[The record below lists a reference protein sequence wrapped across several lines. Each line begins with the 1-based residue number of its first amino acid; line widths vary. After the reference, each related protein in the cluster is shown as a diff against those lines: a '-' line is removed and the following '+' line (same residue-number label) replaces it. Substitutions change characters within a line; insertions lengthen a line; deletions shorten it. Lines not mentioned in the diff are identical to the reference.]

1 MTGTTLKQYAIDRLL
16 ANADSE
22 LLRYVSAGDVV
33 PIAVLETEI
42 EPLLAGFDNTR
53 ARAFEQDYEP
63 FVTEDAKLEPVVIV
77 PIGDPSERR
86 FKAGGSIDKGLAT
99 AIEQVHGVSAPDLA
113 HRIIERTMHTINP
126 DHMVHVENLSISEQ
140 LEALTERFEAITP
153 LEPLSH
159 DTVQADYEAITPDEF
174 ADSEPLHIDHDEVF
188 VTGFQKPEPK
198 DSSDFDDF
206 AEVPETLDVAD
217 EDVFAP
223 QAPAVAPTKDE
234 VKPAAKEPVFQN
246 VSFVEPD
253 GSLHAVNAEPTD
265 FAPRFDTQEPVVIE
279 PETRDTALRGL
290 VDIYR
295 DLAAYVREFN
305 LDEKLDIQLKSPKMA
320 LAY

>member
-42 EPLLAGFDNTR
+42 EPLLAGFDNAR
-53 ARAFEQDYEP
+53 AKAFEQDYES

-126 DHMVHVENLSISEQ
+126 DHIVHVENLSISEQ

-153 LEPLSH
+153 IASSQE
-159 DTVQADYEAITPDEF
+159 DVQASYETLTPDEF
-174 ADSEPLHIDHDEVF
+174 VESEPLHIDHDEVF
-188 VTGFQKPEPK
+188 VSGFQKPEPK

-206 AEVPETLDVAD
+206 AEVPETLELAD

-223 QAPAVAPTKDE
+223 QAPKVAPAEDE
-234 VKPAAKEPVFQN
+234 VKEDTAQPVFQN

>member
-42 EPLLAGFDNTR
+42 EPLLAGFDNAR
-53 ARAFEQDYEP
+53 AKAFEQDYEF

-126 DHMVHVENLSISEQ
+126 DHIVHVENLSISEQ
-140 LEALTERFEAITP
+140 LRLLRRACEHLTKR
-153 LEPLSH
+153 
-159 DTVQADYEAITPDEF
+159 
-174 ADSEPLHIDHDEVF
+174 
-188 VTGFQKPEPK
+188 
-198 DSSDFDDF
+198 
-206 AEVPETLDVAD
+206 
-217 EDVFAP
+217 
-223 QAPAVAPTKDE
+223 
-234 VKPAAKEPVFQN
+234 
-246 VSFVEPD
+246 
-253 GSLHAVNAEPTD
+253 
-265 FAPRFDTQEPVVIE
+265 
-279 PETRDTALRGL
+279 
-290 VDIYR
+290 
-295 DLAAYVREFN
+295 
-305 LDEKLDIQLKSPKMA
+305 
-320 LAY
+320 

>member
-22 LLRYVSAGDVV
+22 LLRYVNAGDVV

-42 EPLLAGFDNTR
+42 EPLLAGFDNAR
-53 ARAFEQDYEP
+53 AKAFEQDYES
-63 FVTEDAKLEPVVIV
+63 FVTEDAKLEPVVLV

-126 DHMVHVENLSISEQ
+126 DHVVHVENLSISEQ
-140 LEALTERFEAITP
+140 LDAITERLDAITP
-153 LEPLSH
+153 LASSQE
-159 DTVQADYEAITPDEF
+159 DVQASYEALTPDEF
-174 ADSEPLHIDHDEVF
+174 VENEPLHIDHDEVF
-188 VTGFQKPEPK
+188 VSGFQKPEPTTTP
-198 DSSDFDDF
+198 DFDDF
-206 AEVPETLDVAD
+206 AEVPESLDIAD

-223 QAPAVAPTKDE
+223 QAPAQSVAKVEAT
-234 VKPAAKEPVFQN
+234 PAQPVFQN
-246 VSFVEPD
+246 VTFVEPD
-253 GSLHAVNAEPTD
+253 GNIHAVSAEPTD
-265 FAPRFDTQEPVVIE
+265 FAPRFETQEPVVIE

>member
-42 EPLLAGFDNTR
+42 EPLLAGFDNAR
-53 ARAFEQDYEP
+53 AKAFEQDYEP

-86 FKAGGSIDKGLAT
+86 FKAGGSIDKRLAT

-126 DHMVHVENLSISEQ
+126 DHIVHVENLSISEQ

-153 LEPLSH
+153 IASSEE
-159 DTVQADYEAITPDEF
+159 DVQASYEALTPDEF
-174 ADSEPLHIDHDEVF
+174 GEGEPLHIDHDEVF
-188 VTGFQKPEPK
+188 VSGFQKPEPK

-206 AEVPETLDVAD
+206 AEVPETLDIAD

-223 QAPAVAPTKDE
+223 QVPKVAPAQDE
-234 VKPAAKEPVFQN
+234 VKVDATQPVFQN
-246 VSFVEPD
+246 VAFVEPD

>member
-53 ARAFEQDYEP
+53 AVAFEQDYES

-126 DHMVHVENLSISEQ
+126 DHIVHVENLSISEQ

-153 LEPLSH
+153 IASSEE
-159 DTVQADYEAITPDEF
+159 DVQAAYETLTPDEF
-174 ADSEPLHIDHDEVF
+174 VEMEPLHIDHDEVF
-188 VTGFQKPEPK
+188 VSGFQKPEPK

-206 AEVPETLDVAD
+206 AEVPETLELAD

-223 QAPAVAPTKDE
+223 QAPEVAHVQDD
-234 VKPAAKEPVFQN
+234 VKQPEFQN
-246 VSFVEPD
+246 VAFVEPD
-253 GSLHAVNAEPTD
+253 GSLHTVSAEPTD
-265 FAPRFDTQEPVVIE
+265 FAPRFETQEPVDIK
-279 PETRDTALRGL
+279 PETRDSALRGL
-290 VDIYR
+290 VDIYN
-295 DLAAYVREFN
+295 DFAAYIREFN
-305 LDEKLDIQLKSPKMA
+305 LDEKLDIQPKSPKLA

>member
-22 LLRYVSAGDVV
+22 LLRYVNAGDVV

-42 EPLLAGFDNTR
+42 EPLLAGFDNAR
-53 ARAFEQDYEP
+53 AKAFEQDYES
-63 FVTEDAKLEPVVIV
+63 FVTEDAKLEPVVLV

-126 DHMVHVENLSISEQ
+126 DHVVHVENLSITEQ
-140 LEALTERFEAITP
+140 LEAITERFEAITP
-153 LEPLSH
+153 LTPIAFD
-159 DTVQADYEAITPDEF
+159 DTEADYETITPDELME
-174 ADSEPLHIDHDEVF
+174 DKPLHIDNDEVF
-188 VTGFQKPEPK
+188 VSGFQKPEPTATP
-198 DSSDFDDF
+198 DFDDF
-206 AEVPETLDVAD
+206 AEVPESLDIAD

-223 QAPAVAPTKDE
+223 QAPAQSVAKVEVTPTQ
-234 VKPAAKEPVFQN
+234 PVFQN
-246 VSFVEPD
+246 VTFVEPD
-253 GSLHAVNAEPTD
+253 GNIHAVSAEPTD
-265 FAPRFDTQEPVVIE
+265 FAPRFETQEPVVIE

>member
-22 LLRYVSAGDVV
+22 LLRYVNAGDVV

-53 ARAFEQDYEP
+53 ARAFEQDYES
-63 FVTEDAKLEPVVIV
+63 FVTEDTKLEPVVLV

-126 DHMVHVENLSISEQ
+126 DHMVHVENLSITEQ
-140 LEALTERFEAITP
+140 LDILTEKFEALAPLTP
-153 LEPLSH
+153 LEPFTFSDDEELPEVSPVD
-159 DTVQADYEAITPDEF
+159 DT
-174 ADSEPLHIDHDEVF
+174 EVF
-188 VTGFQKPEPK
+188 TSGFQKPEP
-198 DSSDFDDF
+198 STSDFDDF
-206 AEVPETLDVAD
+206 AEVPDELEIDD

-223 QAPAVAPTKDE
+223 QSPEDASPAIQ
-234 VKPAAKEPVFQN
+234 PVTFL
-246 VSFVEPD
+246 EPD
-253 GSLHAVNAEPTD
+253 GSIHAVSANPQEFSPVFTSK
-265 FAPRFDTQEPVVIE
+265 EPVHIE
-279 PETRDTALRGL
+279 KETRESAVRGL
-290 VDIYR
+290 ADIVR
-295 DLAAYVREFN
+295 EFLASIREFN
-305 LDEKLDIQLKSPKMA
+305 LDEKLNIQLDNPA
-320 LAY
+320 LALAQ

>member
-42 EPLLAGFDNTR
+42 EPLLAGFDNAR
-53 ARAFEQDYEP
+53 AKAFEQDYES

-126 DHMVHVENLSISEQ
+126 DHIVHVENLSISEQ

-153 LEPLSH
+153 ITSH
-159 DTVQADYEAITPDEF
+159 QEDVQASYEALTPDEF
-174 ADSEPLHIDHDEVF
+174 VESEPLHIDHDEVF
-188 VTGFQKPEPK
+188 VSGFQKPEPK

-206 AEVPETLDVAD
+206 AEVPETLDNAD
-217 EDVFAP
+217 EDVL
-223 QAPAVAPTKDE
+223 
-234 VKPAAKEPVFQN
+234 KEDTTQPVFQN

-265 FAPRFDTQEPVVIE
+265 FAPRFDTHEPVVIE

>member
-22 LLRYVSAGDVV
+22 LLRYVNAGDVV

-42 EPLLAGFDNTR
+42 EPLLAGFDNAR
-53 ARAFEQDYEP
+53 AKAFEQDYES
-63 FVTEDAKLEPVVIV
+63 FVTEDAKLEPVVLV

-126 DHMVHVENLSISEQ
+126 DHVVHVENLSISEQ
-140 LEALTERFEAITP
+140 LDAITERLDAITP
-153 LEPLSH
+153 LASSQE
-159 DTVQADYEAITPDEF
+159 DVQASYEALTPDEF
-174 ADSEPLHIDHDEVF
+174 VENEPLHIDHDEVF
-188 VTGFQKPEPK
+188 VSGFQKPEPTATP
-198 DSSDFDDF
+198 DFDDF
-206 AEVPETLDVAD
+206 AEVPESLDIAD

-223 QAPAVAPTKDE
+223 QAPAQSVAKVE
-234 VKPAAKEPVFQN
+234 VKPVQPVFQN
-246 VSFVEPD
+246 VTFVEPD
-253 GSLHAVNAEPTD
+253 GNIHAVSAEPTD
-265 FAPRFDTQEPVVIE
+265 FAPRFETQEPVVIE